1 MKQPLDIYDEVPREQ
16 RAYLANYGWH
26 FNERACKYAVSLMR
40 HKNKTTQALTRIDAW
55 SKDDVDA
62 LLKREGVKLENNT
75 LHDYVFVANMAK
87 SVCLGSSLEDE
98 AHVAK
103 HVKDIIDNAFA
114 GDGYIMRFWYATM
127 VAKGEPI
134 DWSELL

>member
-40 HKNKTTQALTRIDAW
+40 HKNKTTQAISRIDQW

-87 SVCLGSSLEDE
+87 ADFLGNSLEDD

-103 HVKDIIDNAFA
+103 YIKDYVDDADA
-114 GDGYIMRFWYATM
+114 GDGFVMRRWYATM
-127 VAKGEPI
+127 VAKGEPV